1 VEKKVLS
8 GGVVLIMREKI
19 YMIFDLASNGVFLF
33 NLHGWNLPK
42 RKKNIEGFN
51 ILIDEFVTSQKN
63 ANDIINIQ
71 KKVVNYIKSK
81 FGTVLPPKSI

>member
-1 VEKKVLS
+1 VGKKVLS
-8 GGVVLIMREKI
+8 GGVVLIMRKKI

-51 ILIDEFVTSQKN
+51 ILIDEFVTSQKMQM
-63 ANDIINIQ
+63 ILLIY
-71 KKVVNYIKSK
+71 KKK
-81 FGTVLPPKSI
+81 

>member
-51 ILIDEFVTSQKN
+51 ILIDEFVTSQK
-63 ANDIINIQ
+63 
-71 KKVVNYIKSK
+71 KCK
-81 FGTVLPPKSI
+81 

>member
-33 NLHGWNLPK
+33 NLHWMELA
-42 RKKNIEGFN
+42 KK
-51 ILIDEFVTSQKN
+51 
-63 ANDIINIQ
+63 
-71 KKVVNYIKSK
+71 KKEY
-81 FGTVLPPKSI
+81 